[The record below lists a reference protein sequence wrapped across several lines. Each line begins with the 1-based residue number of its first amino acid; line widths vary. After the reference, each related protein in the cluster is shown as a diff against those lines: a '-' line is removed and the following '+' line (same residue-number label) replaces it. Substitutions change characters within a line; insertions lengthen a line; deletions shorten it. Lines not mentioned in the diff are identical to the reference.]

1 MDGITDSMDMH
12 LSNLQKMVKDRRAW
26 RVAIPGVTKSQIP
39 LSDCT
44 TTIEIK
50 KNLSIMEWW
59 PGWLP

>member
-1 MDGITDSMDMH
+1 M
-12 LSNLQKMVKDRRAW
+12 SNLQKMVKDRRAW